1 MSVSIVRLCR
11 LLIIAALVGLLSDC
25 GAGGSAPAADPGWTA
40 ALEQMK
46 SSIAAATGY
55 SQASIEILASPAHL
69 RISISD
75 AALAQRDQ
83 AAREDAASAVV
94 AAAEQSMAKEARF
107 ASVQEMS
114 VAVIHLAGAQ
124 GSSTAS
130 HTEDV
135 VDFRRG
141 PSQRF
146 SKHIT

>member
-1 MSVSIVRLCR
+1 V
-11 LLIIAALVGLLSDC
+11 
-25 GAGGSAPAADPGWTA
+25 DPGWSA
-40 ALEQMK
+40 ALEQLTTA
-46 SSIAAATGY
+46 IAASTGN
-55 SQASIEILASPAHL
+55 SPASIEILASPTHL

-75 AALAQRDQ
+75 AELAQ
-83 AAREDAASAVV
+83 AEPEARENAATAAV

-107 ASVQEMS
+107 AAVQEVS
-114 VAVIHLAGAQ
+114 VAFIHPAGAQ

>member
-1 MSVSIVRLCR
+1 V
-11 LLIIAALVGLLSDC
+11 
-25 GAGGSAPAADPGWTA
+25 DPGWSA
-40 ALEQMK
+40 ALEQLT
-46 SSIAAATGY
+46 SAIAASTGY
-55 SQASIEILASPAHL
+55 SPASIEILASSAHL

-75 AALAQRDQ
+75 AELAQAEQ
-83 AAREDAASAVV
+83 SARESAATAVV

-107 ASVQEMS
+107 AAVQEVS
-114 VAVIHLAGAQ
+114 VAVIRPGGGQ

-130 HTEDV
+130 HMEDV